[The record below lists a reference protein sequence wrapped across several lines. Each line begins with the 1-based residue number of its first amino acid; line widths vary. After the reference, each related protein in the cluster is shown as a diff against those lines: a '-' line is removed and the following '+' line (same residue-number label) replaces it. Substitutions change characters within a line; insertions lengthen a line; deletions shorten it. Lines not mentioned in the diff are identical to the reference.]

1 MGQQQ
6 LLLLVIGVVLV
17 GLAIVAAYPFLQRGF
32 RQDEADGL
40 LDRSLTIASHAV
52 SWKSRMDP
60 YNGGDQSY
68 AGLATDGLNTLALDE
83 ANVRGRYAITVATAD
98 SLVVT
103 GVSDRYPDIGVRV
116 YVVDYDVTS
125 SDVTFDGSVTIP

>member
-6 LLLLVIGVVLV
+6 LLLLVMGVVLV